1 MLNKISF
8 FTALFWTL
16 LIPVLCLISIGEIPG
31 IKIENSDKY
40 VHFGFYFILV
50 TLWFIY
56 FFTKNSGINGL
67 KISFIIVVCSIL
79 YGIVIEFFQEFFT
92 ISRVADFYD
101 VIANSMGSLAALISI
116 RLFIKYSNSQA

>member
-16 LIPVLCLISIGEIPG
+16 LIPVLCLISIGEIPE

-40 VHFGFYFILV
+40 VHFSFYFILV
-50 TLWFIY
+50 LLWFLY
-56 FFTKNSGINGL
+56 FFTKNSGINES
-67 KISFIIVVCSIL
+67 KISFIIVVCSIF
-79 YGIVIEFFQEFFT
+79 YGIAIEFFQEFFT

-101 VIANSMGSLAALISI
+101 VIANCLGSLSALISI
-116 RLFIKYSNSQA
+116 RLFIRYSNSQE